1 MYRCR
6 RYVVRRAVETVDSLP
21 EGPSGRGRPAHVAA
35 LLSRVLAAAEVGE
48 DEADLQALILLAD
61 EL

>member
-1 MYRCR
+1 
-6 RYVVRRAVETVDSLP
+6 
-21 EGPSGRGRPAHVAA
+21 VAA